1 MMSISTEAI
10 LTFLRQ
16 PHIYGSAVT
25 QVEVIE
31 THMSWVFLAGDRA
44 FKLKKPVCTDYID
57 FRAVDTRC
65 FYCHEE
71 LRLNRRLAP
80 AVYLS
85 VETLSRDIHGEL
97 CFGPSKKVVDCM
109 VQMRRLPETGMLAHA
124 LTHAAADAVVMQRV
138 AARIADFH
146 RHLPRLR
153 PDPDAWRASLE
164 AEIDRNEQALV
175 HHAQILPMDKVIA
188 LCDAQRSILQS
199 QAAWF
204 DARIRGGHIVEG
216 HGDLRA
222 EHVCI
227 AGDITVIDCLEFSR
241 DLRTLDAADEI
252 AFLALDCE
260 RLQAPALANVLLQ
273 TYFAES
279 QDMPP
284 AALVHFYQ
292 SLRAGIRAR
301 IAIRH
306 LDEIDCTKPALWTQ
320 RATHWL
326 ALAQQHQDCISATM
340 DPPS

>member
-1 MMSISTEAI
+1 MSASTEAT
-10 LTFLRQ
+10 LAFLRQ
-16 PHIYGSAVT
+16 AHIYGAGVT
-25 QVEVIE
+25 QVDVIE
-31 THMSWVFLAGDRA
+31 THMSWVFLAGDRV
-44 FKLKKPVCTDYID
+44 FKLKKPVRTDYVD
-57 FRAVDTRC
+57 FRAVNTRC

-80 AVYLS
+80 SVYLS
-85 VETLSRDIHGEL
+85 VETLSCNAGGKL
-97 CFGPSKKVVDCM
+97 CLGPSKKAIDCL

-124 LTHAAADAVVMQRV
+124 LIHGAADAAVMQRV
-138 AARIADFH
+138 ATRIADFH
-146 RHLPRLR
+146 RHLPRLK
-153 PDPDAWRASLE
+153 PDPDAWRASLR
-164 AEIDRNEQALV
+164 AEIDRNERALLG
-175 HHAQILPMDKVIA
+175 HAQTLPLDKIRA

-204 DARIRGGHIVEG
+204 DARIRDGHIVEG

-241 DLRTLDAADEI
+241 ELRTLDAADEI

-260 RLQAPALANVLLQ
+260 RLHAPALADVLLQ
-273 TYFAES
+273 TYFAQS
-279 QDMPP
+279 HDTPP

-306 LDEIDCTKPALWTQ
+306 LDEIECTQPALWTQ
-320 RATHWL
+320 RAMDWL

>member
-1 MMSISTEAI
+1 MTLSSERNQTGAPAP
-10 LTFLRQ
+10 R
-16 PHIYGSAVT
+16 VD
-25 QVEVIE
+25 VIE
-31 THMSWVFLAGDRA
+31 THMSWVFLAGDRV
-44 FKLKKPVCTDYID
+44 FKLKKPICTDYVD

-85 VETLSRDIHGEL
+85 VETLSRDANGKL
-97 CFGPSKKVVDCM
+97 CFGPSQERIDCL
-109 VQMRRLPETGMLAHA
+109 VQMRRLPETGMLAYA
-124 LTHAAADAVVMQRV
+124 LTHGTADVAVMQRV

-146 RHLPRLR
+146 RDLPKLR
-153 PDPDAWRASLE
+153 PDPDAWRASLK
-164 AEIDRNEQALV
+164 AEIDRNEHALLAHRQSLASDTV
-175 HHAQILPMDKVIA
+175 RM
-188 LCDAQRSILQS
+188 LCDAQRAILRS

-204 DARIRGGHIVEG
+204 DARIRDGHIVEG

-227 AGDITVIDCLEFSR
+227 AGEITVIDCLEFSR
-241 DLRTLDAADEI
+241 ELRTLDVADEI

-273 TYFAES
+273 TYFKRS
-279 QDMPP
+279 QDAPP

-301 IAIRH
+301 IAIGR
-306 LDEIDCTKPALWTQ
+306 LDEIGCTQPALWTQ
-320 RATHWL
+320 RARHWL
-326 ALAQQHQDCISATM
+326 ALAQQHQDCISSTM